1 MEIPTFKEYCEA
13 QETSYEDKIMLWLRS
28 MGGEVVVVASIARKF
43 KVGDAS
49 ILALLNELAATGKVR
64 RSNAKRGVGFYI
76 PTEAM
81 LNAERRNAEEVKPR
95 PELKVDKH
103 RRDLYAQLDAAR
115 SQIKSIG

>member
-1 MEIPTFKEYCEA
+1 M
-13 QETSYEDKIMLWLRS
+13 WLRS